1 MYSGTE
7 KATKFTHL
15 ETVFVGFLPVR
26 LNSTHSINSFNLILI
41 FQFHVQIFWSFS
53 KWTHQYLKCCKEI
66 ADILKE
72 SSNQNDLYEKLKG
85 HPYDKQVHC
94 LIKKIVIILLSIS
107 ISDLIN
113 LWLSSL
119 SCFDCCQDFDNDDNN
134 YQQTK
139 TNKELGPW
147 HQWQVTAVNSA
158 RVGNI
163 RIKYKTI
170 FHFFFT

>member
-1 MYSGTE
+1 MCKYFG
-7 KATKFTHL
+7 
-15 ETVFVGFLPVR
+15 VFP
-26 LNSTHSINSFNLILI
+26 NEHINIWN
-41 FQFHVQIFWSFS
+41 
-53 KWTHQYLKCCKEI
+53 

-134 YQQTK
+134 YQQT
-139 TNKELGPW
+139 NKKPTKNLD
-147 HQWQVTAVNSA
+147 HAINDRWQRSTQPEWEISE
-158 RVGNI
+158 
-163 RIKYKTI
+163 
-170 FHFFFT
+170 

>member
-1 MYSGTE
+1 MCKYFG
-7 KATKFTHL
+7 
-15 ETVFVGFLPVR
+15 VFPNEHINIWNAVKRLPI
-26 LNSTHSINSFNLILI
+26 S
-41 FQFHVQIFWSFS
+41 
-53 KWTHQYLKCCKEI
+53 LKK
-66 ADILKE
+66 L

-134 YQQTK
+134 
-139 TNKELGPW
+139 
-147 HQWQVTAVNSA
+147 
-158 RVGNI
+158 
-163 RIKYKTI
+163 
-170 FHFFFT
+170 

>member
-7 KATKFTHL
+7 NPTKFTHL
-15 ETVFVGFLPVR
+15 ETVFAGFLPVR

-66 ADILKE
+66 ADILRE

-85 HPYDKQVHC
+85 HAYDKQVHC

-134 YQQTK
+134 YQQT
-139 TNKELGPW
+139 NKNQQRTWTMTSMTGDSGQLSPSG
-147 HQWQVTAVNSA
+147 
-158 RVGNI
+158 
-163 RIKYKTI
+163 KYQNKV
-170 FHFFFT
+170 